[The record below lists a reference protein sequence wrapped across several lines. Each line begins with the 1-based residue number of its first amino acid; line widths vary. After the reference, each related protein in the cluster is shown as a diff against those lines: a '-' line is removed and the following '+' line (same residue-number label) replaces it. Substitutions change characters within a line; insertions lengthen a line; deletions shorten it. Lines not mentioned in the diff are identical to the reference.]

1 MRIDWST
8 NPQSS
13 HPYVGSRMDTKPVA
27 NLQQCTV
34 SYNKR
39 ENSDINYI
47 TNFLLTWYYR

>member
-27 NLQQCTV
+27 NLQQCTHIIKEKTILLI
-34 SYNKR
+34 SY
-39 ENSDINYI
+39 
-47 TNFLLTWYYR
+47 